1 MRECL
6 DMLKHYF
13 KAAVRRLIKQKLYTI
28 INILS
33 LAIGLAMIFIVVGH
47 VSHELSF
54 EDFHTNKDCIY
65 RVEGTYSSVDTLV
78 TNVRVM
84 GPLGPAILSQIPE
97 VEKVA
102 LFREQSLIKLKA
114 GNETFRIVD
123 PYKNQCYTHQ
133 KRIFFVNPDYFKV
146 FTFNLING
154 NPQSLNEPNRVFI
167 SQKIVGEYYPHENP
181 MGQTIV
187 LNDYIECQVSG
198 IIEDMPQNTQLRTDF
213 MVSYSTLERL
223 GEDTHAWVSLTDY
236 ELMGKDFVYLLMKQ
250 SVDPISVT
258 SKISSIL
265 KNNMAPEQAQ
275 KYSMY
280 LKPFKE
286 IYFKGYS
293 GTRGELTP
301 RGEVSVFYEILTIA
315 VFVLFLAV
323 ANFVNLSTA
332 RSADRMKD
340 VGVRK
345 VFGAGRWHL
354 VKQYLGESLILVF
367 AATLLSLIIYEI
379 FKILIQ
385 DIIPRQMF
393 ADFYRNPLMIVS
405 VIILMFVIGI
415 LAGFYPAIYLSR
427 FRPLTILQGKAG
439 IKSSRSILRKVMVVF
454 QFTIAIVFVFST
466 ITLIRQVNLL
476 TSVKMG
482 FDRENMMLMDFEG
495 DDASGNCQLLKHE
508 IMKNN
513 KVLAVTAADSPPG
526 RSSYTLYGYYPTEER
541 EDKEMLVF
549 KVFDVDYDFI
559 NTFGLEIVK
568 GRTFSENM
576 PLDVHN
582 SIIVNE
588 ATVKKLGLTEPIGHR
603 LYGGNDKFF
612 DIIGVVKDFYGSALN
627 ETYNELLLLQI
638 KPERYNTVVVKLPP
652 ENISASIAAIQNTWH
667 KTFPGLHFEYSFL
680 EDEVKNTYNDIGGQ
694 TTIFE
699 VIAFL
704 AIVIACMGIFG
715 LVSFTAEKKTKEI
728 GVRKVLGAS
737 VMRIVTMLSKEFI
750 ILILIANAI
759 AWPLGYLFVRQILE
773 YLPMRVSPGVETFLL
788 TALVALFFALATAGF
803 QATKAALANPIDSLH
818 CE

>member
-1 MRECL
+1 
-6 DMLKHYF
+6 
-13 KAAVRRLIKQKLYTI
+13 
-28 INILS
+28 
-33 LAIGLAMIFIVVGH
+33 
-47 VSHELSF
+47 
-54 EDFHTNKDCIY
+54 
-65 RVEGTYSSVDTLV
+65 
-78 TNVRVM
+78 M

-97 VEKVA
+97 VEMVA

-146 FTFNLING
+146 FTFNLINA

-167 SQKIVGEYYPHENP
+167 SQKIVDEYYPHENP
-181 MGQTIV
+181 MWQTII
-187 LNDYIECQVSG
+187 LNDNIECQVSG
-198 IIEDMPQNTQLRTDF
+198 ILEDMPQNTQLRTDF
-213 MVSYSTLERL
+213 IVSYATLERI
-223 GEDTHAWVSLTDY
+223 GDDTHAWVFLGDY
-236 ELMGKDFVYLLMKQ
+236 NQVGEDFLYLLMQ
-250 SVDPISVT
+250 PQANPVSVT
-258 SKISSIL
+258 SKINNIIN
-265 KNNMAPEQAQ
+265 NNMTPEQAK

-301 RGEVSVFYEILTIA
+301 RGEVSVFYEMSMMA
-315 VFVLFLAV
+315 VFVLLLAIV
-323 ANFVNLSTA
+323 NFVNLATA

-354 VKQYLGESLILVF
+354 VKQHLGESLILVF
-367 AATLLSLIIYEI
+367 VATLLSLIIYEI
-379 FKILIQ
+379 FKILIK
-385 DIIPRQMF
+385 DVIPRQMF
-393 ADFYRNPLMIVS
+393 ADFYLNPLMIVS

-415 LAGFYPAIYLSR
+415 LAGFYPSIYLSR
-427 FRPLTILQGKAG
+427 FRPLTIFQGKAG
-439 IKSSRSILRKVMVVF
+439 IKSSRSILRKVIVVL

-476 TSVKMG
+476 TSVNLG

-513 KVLAVTAADSPPG
+513 KVLAVTAADSLPG
-526 RSSYTLYGYYPTEER
+526 RSSYTLYGYFPTEER

-559 NTFGLEIVK
+559 NTFGLE
-568 GRTFSENM
+568 
-576 PLDVHN
+576 
-582 SIIVNE
+582 
-588 ATVKKLGLTEPIGHR
+588 
-603 LYGGNDKFF
+603 
-612 DIIGVVKDFYGSALN
+612 
-627 ETYNELLLLQI
+627 NELLLLQI

-652 ENISASIAAIQNTWH
+652 ENIPVSIAAIQNTWH
-667 KTFPGLHFEYSFL
+667 NTFPGLHFEYSLL

-699 VIAFL
+699 VIAFWL
-704 AIVIACMGIFG
+704 LLSPAWAFSGWYHSR
-715 LVSFTAEKKTKEI
+715 LR
-728 GVRKVLGAS
+728 RKPGKS
-737 VMRIVTMLSKEFI
+737 VYGKFSGHR
-750 ILILIANAI
+750 
-759 AWPLGYLFVRQILE
+759 
-773 YLPMRVSPGVETFLL
+773 
-788 TALVALFFALATAGF
+788 
-803 QATKAALANPIDSLH
+803 
-818 CE
+818 